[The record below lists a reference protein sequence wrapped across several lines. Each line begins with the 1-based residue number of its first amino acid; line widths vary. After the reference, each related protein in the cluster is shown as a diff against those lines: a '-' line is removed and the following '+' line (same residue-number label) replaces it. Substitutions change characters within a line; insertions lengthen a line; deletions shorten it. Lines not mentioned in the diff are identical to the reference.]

1 MEEKLINMEE
11 KLIII
16 LKKCDLSYNNIE
28 ELENVRIRRDKLLNN
43 ELYEKVKKDIMS
55 MKKIVSS
62 SSYTCL
68 QKNPEKKQKW
78 PLVNFMRQ
86 IFKYLNYKML
96 PVRVCD
102 GYTNDGKKKYIRYYQ
117 IKKIEEVKNIEIEEL
132 TNFLV
137 IS

>member
-1 MEEKLINMEE
+1 
-11 KLIII
+11 
-16 LKKCDLSYNNIE
+16 
-28 ELENVRIRRDKLLNN
+28 
-43 ELYEKVKKDIMS
+43 MS

-86 IFKYLNYKML
+86 ILKYLNYKMF

-117 IKKIEEVKNIEIEEL
+117 IKKIEEVKNVEIEEL